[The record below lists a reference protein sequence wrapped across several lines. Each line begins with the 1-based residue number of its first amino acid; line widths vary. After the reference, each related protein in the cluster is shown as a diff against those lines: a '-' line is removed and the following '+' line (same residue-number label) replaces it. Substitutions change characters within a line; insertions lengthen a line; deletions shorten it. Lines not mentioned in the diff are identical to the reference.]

1 MDSNQGQRMTN
12 IKWNGRGHLSF
23 NLSNLY
29 VDIRLSLNEPTYIF
43 HVDIYLSR
51 YLLNAIKE

>member
-43 HVDIYLSR
+43 HVAS
-51 YLLNAIKE
+51 NSIK